1 MKILLSFIF
10 TFSLLHASDY
20 KNTNG
25 KAIDKSLSE
34 LLEWRLSK
42 DKPILSKIEISNS
55 WQEIINNKNTNFAI
69 WIGHSTFL
77 INLNGVYILTDPI
90 FSDRAS
96 PLKNI
101 GPKRLIEPAININEV
116 PKVDIVTISH
126 NHYDHLD
133 IKSLKI
139 IANKF
144 PQAKFLVPVGDKKL
158 LEKNNIDNIFEFQWW
173 DTMSINDIDITFTPV
188 QHWSA
193 RGIFDR
199 NKSLWGGWYF
209 NDHGLKLFH
218 AGDSGYTKDF
228 VDIKNNLGA
237 PDLAFIPI
245 GAYDPEWFMS
255 ESHMNPE
262 EAVKVSL
269 DLNAK
274 QSIGMHW
281 GTFTLTSEDTI
292 DPFNRVNSLKNHNL
306 KTIKPGEY
314 LIF

>member
-1 MKILLSFIF
+1 MKILLPFIF
-10 TFSLLHASDY
+10 TFSLLQASDY
-20 KNTNG
+20 RNTNG
-25 KAIDKSLSE
+25 KAINKSLSE
-34 LLEWRLSK
+34 LLEWRLSR
-42 DKPILSKIEISNS
+42 DKPVLSKIEISNS

-77 INLNGVYILTDPI
+77 INLNGDYILTDPI

-101 GPKRLIEPAININEV
+101 GPKRLIEPAININEI

-218 AGDSGYTKDF
+218 AGDSGYSKDF

>member
-1 MKILLSFIF
+1 MKILLPFIF

-25 KAIDKSLSE
+25 KSIDKSLSE
-34 LLEWRLSK
+34 LLEWRLSR
-42 DKPILSKIEISNS
+42 DKPVLSKIEISNS

-101 GPKRLIEPAININEV
+101 GPKRLIEPAININEI

-209 NDHGLKLFH
+209 NAHGLNLFH
-218 AGDSGYTKDF
+218 AGDSGYSKDF

>member
-1 MKILLSFIF
+1 LKILLLFIF
-10 TFSLLHASDY
+10 TFSLLQASDY

-25 KAIDKSLSE
+25 KSIDKSLSE
-34 LLEWRLSK
+34 LLEWRLSR
-42 DKPILSKIEISNS
+42 DKPVLSKIEISNS

-101 GPKRLIEPAININEV
+101 GPKRLIEPAININEI

-209 NDHGLKLFH
+209 NAHGLNLFH
-218 AGDSGYTKDF
+218 AGDSGYSKDF

>member
-1 MKILLSFIF
+1 MSTTLSKVKISGYNNPDWVIEWINNNSGLIV
-10 TFSLLHASDY
+10 
-20 KNTNG
+20 TN
-25 KAIDKSLSE
+25 KSLDDLTKKPPSVLLTYEKE
-34 LLEWRLSK
+34 LLINT
-42 DKPILSKIEISNS
+42 DKIF
-55 WQEIINNKNTNFAI
+55 QFVNKLNI
-69 WIGHSTFL
+69 K
-77 INLNGVYILTDPI
+77 NLVVITM
-90 FSDRAS
+90 
-96 PLKNI
+96 
-101 GPKRLIEPAININEV
+101 
-116 PKVDIVTISH
+116 
-126 NHYDHLD
+126 HLY
-133 IKSLKI
+133 L
-139 IANKF
+139 F
-144 PQAKFLVPVGDKKL
+144 DKKL
-158 LEKNNIDNIFEFQWW
+158 LEKNNIANIFEFQWW

-209 NDHGLKLFH
+209 TAHGLKLFH
-218 AGDSGYTKDF
+218 AGDSGYSKDF
-228 VDIKNNLGA
+228 VDIKNKLGA

>member
-1 MKILLSFIF
+1 MKILLPFIF
-10 TFSLLHASDY
+10 TFSLLQASDY

-34 LLEWRLSK
+34 LLEWRLSR
-42 DKPILSKIEISNS
+42 DKPVLSKIEISNN

-209 NDHGLKLFH
+209 NAHGLKLFH
-218 AGDSGYTKDF
+218 AGDSGYSKDF
-228 VDIKNNLGA
+228 VEIKNKLGA

-262 EAVKVSL
+262 EAIKVSL

-274 QSIGMHW
+274 QSIAMHW

>member
-1 MKILLSFIF
+1 MKILLPFIF
-10 TFSLLHASDY
+10 TFSLLQASDY
-20 KNTNG
+20 RNTNG
-25 KAIDKSLSE
+25 KAINKSLSE
-34 LLEWRLSK
+34 LLEWRLSR
-42 DKPILSKIEISNS
+42 DKPVLSKIEISNS

-101 GPKRLIEPAININEV
+101 GPKRLIEPAININEI

-209 NDHGLKLFH
+209 NDHELKLFH
-218 AGDSGYTKDF
+218 AGDSGYSKDF

>member
-1 MKILLSFIF
+1 LKILLLFIF
-10 TFSLLHASDY
+10 TFSLLQASDY

-25 KAIDKSLSE
+25 KSIDKSLSE
-34 LLEWRLSK
+34 LLEWRLSR
-42 DKPILSKIEISNS
+42 DKPVLSKIEISNS

-101 GPKRLIEPAININEV
+101 GPKRLIEPAININEI

-209 NDHGLKLFH
+209 NAHGLNLFH
-218 AGDSGYTKDF
+218 AGDSGYSKDF
-228 VDIKNNLGA
+228 VEIKNNLGA

>member
-1 MKILLSFIF
+1 MFVL
-10 TFSLLHASDY
+10 A
-20 KNTNG
+20 
-25 KAIDKSLSE
+25 AI
-34 LLEWRLSK
+34 
-42 DKPILSKIEISNS
+42 
-55 WQEIINNKNTNFAI
+55 
-69 WIGHSTFL
+69 
-77 INLNGVYILTDPI
+77 
-90 FSDRAS
+90 
-96 PLKNI
+96 
-101 GPKRLIEPAININEV
+101 
-116 PKVDIVTISH
+116 
-126 NHYDHLD
+126 
-133 IKSLKI
+133 
-139 IANKF
+139 
-144 PQAKFLVPVGDKKL
+144 
-158 LEKNNIDNIFEFQWW
+158 
-173 DTMSINDIDITFTPV
+173 
-188 QHWSA
+188 
-193 RGIFDR
+193 GIFDR

-209 NDHGLKLFH
+209 NAHGLKLFH
-218 AGDSGYTKDF
+218 AGDSGYSKDF

-274 QSIGMHW
+274 QSIAMHW

>member
-1 MKILLSFIF
+1 MKILLLFIF
-10 TFSLLHASDY
+10 TFSLLQASDY

-25 KAIDKSLSE
+25 KSIDKSLSE
-34 LLEWRLSK
+34 LLEWRLSR
-42 DKPILSKIEISNS
+42 DKPVLSKIEISNS

-101 GPKRLIEPAININEV
+101 GPKRLIEPAININEI

-209 NDHGLKLFH
+209 NAHGLNLFH
-218 AGDSGYTKDF
+218 AGDSGYSKDF

>member
-1 MKILLSFIF
+1 MKILLPFIF
-10 TFSLLHASDY
+10 SFSLLQASDY

-34 LLEWRLSK
+34 LLEWRLSR
-42 DKPILSKIEISNS
+42 DKPVLSKIKISNS

-101 GPKRLIEPAININEV
+101 GPKRLIEPAININEI

-144 PQAKFLVPVGDKKL
+144 PKAKFLVPVGDKKL
-158 LEKNNIDNIFEFQWW
+158 LEKNNINNIFEFQWW

-218 AGDSGYTKDF
+218 AGDSGYSKDF

-262 EAVKVSL
+262 EAIKVSL

>member
-1 MKILLSFIF
+1 MKILLPFIF
-10 TFSLLHASDY
+10 TFSLLQASDY

-25 KAIDKSLSE
+25 KAINKSLSE

-101 GPKRLIEPAININEV
+101 GPKRLIEPAVNINEI

-173 DTMSINDIDITFTPV
+173 DAMSINNIDITFTPV

-218 AGDSGYTKDF
+218 AGDSGYSKDF

>member
-1 MKILLSFIF
+1 LKILLLFIF
-10 TFSLLHASDY
+10 TFSLLQASDY

-25 KAIDKSLSE
+25 KSIDKSLSE
-34 LLEWRLSK
+34 LLEWRLSR
-42 DKPILSKIEISNS
+42 DKPVLSKIEISNN

-101 GPKRLIEPAININEV
+101 GPKRLIEPAININEI

-209 NDHGLKLFH
+209 NAHGLNLFH
-218 AGDSGYTKDF
+218 AGDSGYSKDF